1 MKELGLRALTGA
13 VYVLLTLGA
22 AWAGPVTT
30 FLLYL
35 PVCLIGLHE
44 MHRLLRQPTE
54 EPPTTWTMLVGAT
67 VYLAVGLHAVDQ
79 QWNLGYTLALSFLM
93 LLITITWSLWRG
105 QPDPGQAMGQTLCGL
120 LLVAVPFGL
129 MTHFFAVDRWMFI
142 GFMIL
147 LWTNDTGAYL
157 VGRAI
162 GRTPLFRVLV
172 ITSLVM
178 PFFALPVQQILP
190 VFSEQVFERGPSALG
205 ILIGATGVG
214 GIIGALASAS
224 LEEYERKNRLMLLGV
239 LVMGG
244 CYLAFALSSFFWL
257 AVAFLVVGSVGR
269 MLFMVTNNTV
279 IQARV
284 PDAYRGR
291 VMSVLMM
298 SFGTMP
304 LGVLPLTIAADA
316 LGPQVAVAALSV
328 LVLITML
335 SAFVFSTTLR
345 NLRLTPLEERDL
357 SPAQA
362 ARMVAEGELT
372 QQEADEITG
381 RDTSAVSA

>member
-1 MKELGLRALTGA
+1 
-13 VYVLLTLGA
+13 
-22 AWAGPVTT
+22 
-30 FLLYL
+30 
-35 PVCLIGLHE
+35 
-44 MHRLLRQPTE
+44 
-54 EPPTTWTMLVGAT
+54 
-67 VYLAVGLHAVDQ
+67 
-79 QWNLGYTLALSFLM
+79 
-93 LLITITWSLWRG
+93 
-105 QPDPGQAMGQTLCGL
+105 
-120 LLVAVPFGL
+120 
-129 MTHFFAVDRWMFI
+129 
-142 GFMIL
+142 
-147 LWTNDTGAYL
+147 
-157 VGRAI
+157 
-162 GRTPLFRVLV
+162 
-172 ITSLVM
+172 
-178 PFFALPVQQILP
+178 
-190 VFSEQVFERGPSALG
+190 
-205 ILIGATGVG
+205 
-214 GIIGALASAS
+214 
-224 LEEYERKNRLMLLGV
+224 MLLGV

-372 QQEADEITG
+372 QQEADAHLREHARELVDILE
-381 RDTSAVSA
+381 RDTALAPSMEAAPFPHFAAALT